1 MYVPGPAYPRPTTLA
16 KTLGA
21 PVGLHESPNPLGGEY
36 FAPDHE
42 LFKKY
47 LISAMAKNFSQ
58 MGQMPSRDAGTVT
71 QIPQSGMQPVGM
83 LPIANPTTFTTD
95 EERKRQMMMEQIAR
109 RGYE

>member
-1 MYVPGPAYPRPTTLA
+1 MYGPYDPKPQPATWDEP
-16 KTLGA
+16 LGA
-21 PVGLHESPNPLGGEY
+21 PVGLHESPNPSGGEY

-58 MGQMPSRDAGTVT
+58 MGQMPARDTGTVT
-71 QIPQSGMQPVGM
+71 QIPQSGMQPVDM